1 MMLQK
6 KKNGLTKQNRKVILF
21 ILTILSIAELSNCG
35 RAVNSNQ
42 QRFVLQ
48 YTIDTTIKDLST
60 CQLLRISKLERGID
74 VTIEKSTIGG
84 TKGERYLQFKTVD
97 DKVYEIKIISD
108 FNNKPI
114 DTKYILTY
122 CTGIRDT
129 SFLYFYD
136 VQKYPPTQPLGN
148 DDYVYSLK
156 KIDDNLY
163 ATYKESFLDST
174 FSEIEFYNTDFSLM
188 KIIKINEGKYYEFI
202 NDKVIKKKG
211 FSFCFY
217 EKYYEKLKP
226 EKKFYNPFVS
236 VSK

>member
-1 MMLQK
+1 
-6 KKNGLTKQNRKVILF
+6 
-21 ILTILSIAELSNCG
+21 
-35 RAVNSNQ
+35 
-42 QRFVLQ
+42 
-48 YTIDTTIKDLST
+48 
-60 CQLLRISKLERGID
+60 
-74 VTIEKSTIGG
+74 
-84 TKGERYLQFKTVD
+84 
-97 DKVYEIKIISD
+97 
-108 FNNKPI
+108 
-114 DTKYILTY
+114 
-122 CTGIRDT
+122 
-129 SFLYFYD
+129 